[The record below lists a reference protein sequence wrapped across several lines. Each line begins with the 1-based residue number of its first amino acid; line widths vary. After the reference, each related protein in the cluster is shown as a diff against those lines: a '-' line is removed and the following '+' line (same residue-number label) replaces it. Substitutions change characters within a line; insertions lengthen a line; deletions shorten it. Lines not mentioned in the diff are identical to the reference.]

1 MTMAERIERT
11 LSVLD
16 DKEECPGCDGMG
28 YVIIEGDDGIGYY
41 AQQATCDECHGEG
54 WVIREPCLVC
64 GAPVNINQPADE
76 QDHDGGCMTAEQEVQ
91 A

>member
-41 AQQATCDECHGEG
+41 AQQATCEECHGEG
-54 WVIREPCLVC
+54 WVIR
-64 GAPVNINQPADE
+64 DE
-76 QDHDGGCMTAEQEVQ
+76 QDHDAAVNALRETVEDVIA
-91 A
+91 